1 MTGRTHDL
9 AAFTALAAVVAVYP
23 PASLTLSTLL
33 LALLANQIG
42 GVVPDVDQ
50 PTAPF
55 WRNLPIGNVFG
66 KVFGRL
72 SGGHRFLTHSIL
84 GLILFG
90 LAVRAFLSVL
100 QPILGQTDLGIVW
113 WAFMIGMVS
122 HLVLDSFTKEGIPL
136 LLPLPISFGIPPI
149 RRLRMVTGKKL
160 EKLIVFPGLI
170 LLAVIIFGLYTPAF
184 LDLLHNINK

>member
-9 AAFTALAAVVAVYP
+9 AAFTALAAVVVVYP
-23 PASLTLSTLL
+23 PSSLTLSTFL

-55 WRNLPIGNVFG
+55 WRNLPVGNIFG

-84 GLILFG
+84 GLIIFG
-90 LAVRAFLSVL
+90 LAVRAFLIFL
-100 QPILGQTDLGIVW
+100 QPLLGRTDLEIVW
-113 WAFMIGMVS
+113 LSFMIGMVS
-122 HLVLDSFTKEGIPL
+122 HLFLDSFTKEGIPL
-136 LLPLPISFGIPPI
+136 LLPLTISFGIPPI
-149 RRLRMVTGKKL
+149 KRLRMVTGKKL
-160 EKLIVFPGLI
+160 EMLVVFPGLI
-170 LLAVIIFGLYTPAF
+170 LLAMIIFTIYTPTF
-184 LDLLHNINK
+184 INLLHNISR

>member
-9 AAFTALAAVVAVYP
+9 AAFTALSAVVVVYP
-23 PASLTLSTLL
+23 PASLTLGTLL

-55 WRNLPIGNVFG
+55 WRNLPIGNIFG

-72 SGGHRFLTHSIL
+72 SGGHRFLTHSII
-84 GLILFG
+84 GLVLFG
-90 LAVRAFLSVL
+90 LAVRAFLAFL
-100 QPILGQTDLGIVW
+100 QPLLGQTDLGLVW

-122 HLVLDSFTKEGIPL
+122 HLIMDSFTKEGIPL
-136 LLPLPISFGIPPI
+136 LLPLPMSFGFPPI
-149 RRLRMVTGKKL
+149 KRLRMVTGKKL
-160 EKLIVFPGLI
+160 EKLVVFPGLI
-170 LLAVIIFGLYTPAF
+170 LLSIIIFSLYSSTY
-184 LDLLHNINK
+184 LELLHNIK